1 MNLTPQQRLERA
13 HVSLIRDPEYM
24 MLAGIIMYGK
34 TEVVDDPAV
43 TACTDGVNTKYSQQ
57 FISTLSDQELMGL
70 VLHEKMHCA
79 FKHTFIW
86 RWMYKEDPMLANM
99 ACDFVINLPINDRYL
114 KDRFVKLPDGGCIDE
129 QYRGM
134 DAGEVFRK
142 LKQQY
147 PNGGSSAG
155 KSGNAGF
162 DQHDWDSTEDMTPDE
177 VDELTRTI
185 DGALRQG
192 GILASKAGV
201 NVDRA
206 LLDMLEPKVDWREA
220 LREFIT
226 NSKVGDDYSSYRRIN
241 RRFQS
246 QDLMLPT
253 TFSDRIFRIA
263 VGVDTSGSIGNKEL
277 AAFLSE
283 AQSIF
288 DSVKPEMVDLIYWG
302 HNVAAH
308 ETYDEAALS
317 TLRESTKPK
326 GGGGTDPDCMAQY
339 LNEHGIKPDCIV
351 MLTDGEVF
359 GSWGNDWPAPILWC
373 IADNK
378 HITAACGAT
387 VHM

>member
-24 MLAGIIMYGK
+24 MLAGIIMYGNS
-34 TEVVDDPAV
+34 TVEDAPDG
-43 TACTDGVNTKYSQQ
+43 TAMTDGVDTVYSQQ
-57 FISTLSDQELMGL
+57 FIANLTDQELMGL

-79 FKHTFIW
+79 YKHMYIW
-86 RWMYKEDPMLANM
+86 QWMYEEDPDLANI
-99 ACDFVINLPINDRYL
+99 ACDFVINLPIQDRYA
-114 KDRFVKLPDGGCIDE
+114 KDKFVKLPDGGCVDE

-134 DAGEVFRK
+134 DAGEVYRK
-142 LKQQY
+142 LKQQF
-147 PNGGSSAG
+147 PNGLPKGM
-155 KSGNAGF
+155 KGNGF
-162 DQHDWDSTEDMTPDE
+162 DKHDWSKGKEMSVKE
-177 VDELTRTI
+177 VDDLTKQI
-185 DGALRQG
+185 DQAMRQG
-192 GILASKAGV
+192 GILAAKAGV
-201 NVDRA
+201 NVDRSI
-206 LLDMLEPKVDWREA
+206 LEMLQPKVDWRDA
-220 LREFIT
+220 LREFVT

-263 VGVDTSGSIGNKEL
+263 VGVDTSGSIGNREL

-288 DSVKPEMVDLIYWG
+288 ESVKPELVDLIYWG

-308 ETYDEAALS
+308 ETYDEHALA

-326 GGGGTDPDCMAQY
+326 GGGGTAPSCMSTY
-339 LNEHGIKPDCIV
+339 INDNGIKPDCIV

-359 GSWGNDWPAPILWC
+359 GDWGTDWPAPVLWC

-378 HITAACGAT
+378 HVTAATGVT

>member
-34 TEVVDDPAV
+34 TDVVDDPKL
-43 TACTDGVNTKYSQQ
+43 TACTNGVDTKYGAQ
-57 FISTLSDQELMGL
+57 FISTLTDQELMGL

-79 FKHTFIW
+79 YKHTFIW
-86 RWMYKEDPMLANM
+86 RDMYKEDPQLANM
-99 ACDFVINLPINDRYL
+99 ACDFVINLPIQDRHN
-114 KDRFVKLPDGGCIDE
+114 KDKFLKLPDGGCVDE
-129 QYRGM
+129 QYRNM
-134 DAGEVFRK
+134 DAGEVYRK

-147 PNGGSSAG
+147 PNGLPQNMQGM
-155 KSGNAGF
+155 GF
-162 DQHDWDSTEDMTPDE
+162 DEHDWDSGEQLSPDE
-177 VDELTRTI
+177 VDELTKTI
-185 DGALRQG
+185 DQALRQG

-201 NVDRA
+201 NVDRN
-206 LLDMLEPKVDWREA
+206 LLEMLQPKVDWRDA

-263 VGVDTSGSIGNKEL
+263 VGVDTSGSIGGREL

-326 GGGGTDPDCMAQY
+326 GGGGTDPACMSEY
-339 LNEHGIKPDCIV
+339 LNEHNIKPDCIV

-359 GSWGNDWPAPILWC
+359 GSWGSDWPAPILWC

-378 HITAACGAT
+378 HITASCGVT

>member
-34 TEVVDDPAV
+34 TEVQDAPDA
-43 TACTDGVNTKYSQQ
+43 TAATDGVDTVYSQQ
-57 FISTLSDQELMGL
+57 FISTLTDQELMGL

-79 FKHTFIW
+79 YKHMYTW
-86 RWMYKEDPMLANM
+86 QWMYEEDPDLANM
-99 ACDFVINLPINDRYL
+99 ACDYVINLPIQDRYM
-114 KDRFVKLPDGGCIDE
+114 KDRFVKLPDGGCVDE

-134 DAGEVFRK
+134 DAGEVYRK

-147 PNGGSSAG
+147 PNGLPKGAKG
-155 KSGNAGF
+155 QGF
-162 DQHDWDSTEDMTPDE
+162 DKHDWSKGKEMSVKE
-177 VDELTRTI
+177 VDDLTKQI
-185 DGALRQG
+185 DQAMRQG
-192 GILASKAGV
+192 GILAAKAGV
-201 NVDRA
+201 NVDRSI
-206 LLDMLEPKVDWREA
+206 LEMLQPKVDWRDA
-220 LREFIT
+220 LREFVT

-288 DSVKPEMVDLIYWG
+288 ESVKPELVDLIYWG

-308 ETYDEAALS
+308 ETYDENALA

-326 GGGGTDPDCMAQY
+326 GGGGTAPSCMSTY
-339 LNEHGIKPDCIV
+339 LNDHGIKPDCIV

-359 GSWGNDWPAPILWC
+359 GDWGTDWPAPVLWC

-378 HITAACGAT
+378 HVTAATGVT

>member
-34 TEVVDDPAV
+34 TEVVDDPAL
-43 TACTDGVNTKYSQQ
+43 TAATDGVNTKYSEQ
-57 FISTLSDQELMGL
+57 FIATLSDQELMGL

-79 FKHTFIW
+79 YKHTFIW

-99 ACDFVINLPINDRYL
+99 ACDYVINLPINDRYV
-114 KDRFVKLPDGGCIDE
+114 KDKFVKLPDGGCVDE

-134 DAGEVFRK
+134 DAGEVYRK

-147 PNGGSSAG
+147 PNGLPQSMQGQ
-155 KSGNAGF
+155 GF
-162 DQHDWDSTEDMTPDE
+162 DQHDWDSTEDMSPDE
-177 VDELTRTI
+177 VDELTKTI
-185 DGALRQG
+185 DQALRQG

-263 VGVDTSGSIGNKEL
+263 VGVDTSGSIGNREL

-288 DSVKPEMVDLIYWG
+288 DSVKPELVDLIYWG

-326 GGGGTDPDCMAQY
+326 GGGGTDPECMSKY

-359 GSWGNDWPAPILWC
+359 GSWGSDWPAPILWC

-378 HITAACGAT
+378 HITAANGVT

>member
-34 TEVVDDPAV
+34 TEVVDDPAL
-43 TACTDGVNTKYSQQ
+43 TAATDGVNTKYSEQ
-57 FISTLSDQELMGL
+57 FIATLSDQELMGL

-79 FKHTFIW
+79 YKHTFIW

-99 ACDFVINLPINDRYL
+99 ACDYVINLPINDRYI
-114 KDRFVKLPDGGCIDE
+114 KDKFVKLPDGGCVDE

-134 DAGEVFRK
+134 DAGEVYRK

-147 PNGGSSAG
+147 PNGLPQSMQGQ
-155 KSGNAGF
+155 GF
-162 DQHDWDSTEDMTPDE
+162 DQHDWDSTEDMSPDE
-177 VDELTRTI
+177 VDELTKTI
-185 DGALRQG
+185 DQALRQG

-263 VGVDTSGSIGNKEL
+263 VGVDTSGSIGNREL

-288 DSVKPEMVDLIYWG
+288 DSVKPELVDLIYWG

-326 GGGGTDPDCMAQY
+326 GGGGTDPECMSKY

-359 GSWGNDWPAPILWC
+359 GSWGSDWPAPILWC

-378 HITAACGAT
+378 HVTAANGVT

>member
-24 MLAGIIMYGK
+24 MLAGIIMYGNS
-34 TEVVDDPAV
+34 TVEDAPDG
-43 TACTDGVNTKYSQQ
+43 TAMTDGVDTVYSQQ
-57 FISTLSDQELMGL
+57 FIANLTDQELMGL

-79 FKHTFIW
+79 YKHMYIW
-86 RWMYKEDPMLANM
+86 QWMYEEDPDLANM
-99 ACDFVINLPINDRYL
+99 ACDFVINLPIQDRYA
-114 KDRFVKLPDGGCIDE
+114 KDKFVKLPDGGCVDE

-134 DAGEVFRK
+134 DAGEVYRK
-142 LKQQY
+142 LKQQF
-147 PNGGSSAG
+147 PNGLPKGM
-155 KSGNAGF
+155 KGNGF
-162 DQHDWDSTEDMTPDE
+162 DKHDWSKGKEMSVKE
-177 VDELTRTI
+177 VDDLTKQI
-185 DGALRQG
+185 DQAMRQG
-192 GILASKAGV
+192 GILAAKAGV
-201 NVDRA
+201 NVDRSI
-206 LLDMLEPKVDWREA
+206 LEMLQPKVDWRDA
-220 LREFIT
+220 LREFVT

-263 VGVDTSGSIGNKEL
+263 VGVDTSGSIGNREL

-288 DSVKPEMVDLIYWG
+288 ESVKPELVDLIYWG

-308 ETYDEAALS
+308 ETYDEHALA

-326 GGGGTDPDCMAQY
+326 GGGGTAPSCMSTY
-339 LNEHGIKPDCIV
+339 INDNGIKPDCIV

-359 GSWGNDWPAPILWC
+359 GDWGTDWPAPVLWC

-378 HITAACGAT
+378 HVTAATGVT

>member
-1 MNLTPQQRLERA
+1 MQLTPQQRLERA

-34 TEVVDDPAV
+34 TEVVDDPQLTAV
-43 TACTDGVNTKYSQQ
+43 TDGVNTKYSEQ
-57 FISTLSDQELMGL
+57 FIGTLTDAELMGL

-79 FKHTFIW
+79 YKHTFIW
-86 RWMYKEDPMLANM
+86 RHMYKEDPQLANM
-99 ACDFVINLPINDRYL
+99 ACDFVINLPINDRYN
-114 KDRFVKLPDGGCIDE
+114 KDRFVKLPEGGCVDE

-134 DAGEVFRK
+134 DAGEVYRK

-147 PNGGSSAG
+147 PNGLP
-155 KSGNAGF
+155 KSMQGQGF
-162 DQHDWDSTEDMTPDE
+162 DQHDWDSTEEMTPDE
-177 VDELTRTI
+177 VDELTKTI
-185 DGALRQG
+185 DSALRQG

-201 NVDRA
+201 NVDRQ
-206 LLDMLEPKVDWREA
+206 LLDMLQPKVDWREA

-263 VGVDTSGSIGNKEL
+263 VGVDTSGSIGNREL

-326 GGGGTDPDCMAQY
+326 GGGGTDPECMSTY
-339 LNEHGIKPDCIV
+339 LNEHSIKPDCIV

-359 GSWGNDWPAPILWC
+359 GSWGTDWPAPILWC

-378 HITAACGAT
+378 HITANCGVT

>member
-34 TEVVDDPAV
+34 TTVVDDPAV
-43 TACTDGVNTKYSQQ
+43 TACTNGVDTIYSQQ
-57 FISTLSDQELMGL
+57 FIATLSDQELMGL

-86 RWMYKEDPMLANM
+86 RWMYKDDPMLANM
-99 ACDFVINLPINDRYL
+99 ACDYVINLPINDRHI

-147 PNGGSSAG
+147 PNGAPQSMQGM
-155 KSGNAGF
+155 GF
-162 DQHDWDSTEDMTPDE
+162 DEHDWDSTEDMSPDE

-185 DGALRQG
+185 DSALRQG

-206 LLDMLEPKVDWREA
+206 LLEMLEPKVDWREA

-263 VGVDTSGSIGNKEL
+263 VGVDTSGSIGGKEL

-288 DSVKPEMVDLIYWG
+288 DSVKPELVDLIYWG

-326 GGGGTDPDCMAQY
+326 GGGGTDPECMSKY

-359 GSWGNDWPAPILWC
+359 GSWGTDWPAPILWC

>member
-34 TEVVDDPAV
+34 TEVVDDPAL
-43 TACTDGVNTKYSQQ
+43 TAATDGVNTKYSEQ
-57 FISTLSDQELMGL
+57 FIATLSDQELMGL

-79 FKHTFIW
+79 YKHTFIW

-99 ACDFVINLPINDRYL
+99 ACDYVINLPINDRYV
-114 KDRFVKLPDGGCIDE
+114 KDKFVKLPDGGCVDE

-134 DAGEVFRK
+134 DAGEVYRK

-147 PNGGSSAG
+147 PNGLP
-155 KSGNAGF
+155 KSMQGQGF
-162 DQHDWDSTEDMTPDE
+162 DQHDWDSTEGMSPDE
-177 VDELTRTI
+177 VDELTKTI
-185 DGALRQG
+185 DQALRQG

-206 LLDMLEPKVDWREA
+206 LMDMLEPKVDWREA

-263 VGVDTSGSIGNKEL
+263 VGVDTSGSIGGREL

-288 DSVKPEMVDLIYWG
+288 DSVKPELVDLIYWG

-326 GGGGTDPDCMAQY
+326 GGGGTDPECMSKY

-359 GSWGNDWPAPILWC
+359 GSWGSDWPAPILWC

-378 HITAACGAT
+378 HVTAANGVT

>member
-24 MLAGIIMYGK
+24 MLAGIIMYGNS
-34 TEVVDDPAV
+34 TVEDAPDG
-43 TACTDGVNTKYSQQ
+43 TAMTDGVDTVYSQQ
-57 FISTLSDQELMGL
+57 FIANLTDQELMGL

-79 FKHTFIW
+79 YKHMYIW
-86 RWMYKEDPMLANM
+86 QWMYEEDPDLANM
-99 ACDFVINLPINDRYL
+99 ACDFVINLPIQDRYA
-114 KDRFVKLPDGGCIDE
+114 KDKFVKLPDGGCVDE

-134 DAGEVFRK
+134 DAGEVYRK
-142 LKQQY
+142 LKQQF
-147 PNGGSSAG
+147 PNGLPKGM
-155 KSGNAGF
+155 KGNGF
-162 DQHDWDSTEDMTPDE
+162 DKHDWSKGKEMSVKE
-177 VDELTRTI
+177 VDDLTKQI
-185 DGALRQG
+185 DQAMRQG
-192 GILASKAGV
+192 GILAAKAGV
-201 NVDRA
+201 NVDRSI
-206 LLDMLEPKVDWREA
+206 LEMLQPKVDWRDA
-220 LREFIT
+220 LREFVT

-263 VGVDTSGSIGNKEL
+263 VGVDTSGSIGNREL

-288 DSVKPEMVDLIYWG
+288 ESVKPELVDLIYWG

-308 ETYDEAALS
+308 ETYDENALA

-326 GGGGTDPDCMAQY
+326 GGGGTAPSCMSTY
-339 LNEHGIKPDCIV
+339 INDNGIKPDCIV

-359 GSWGNDWPAPILWC
+359 GDWGADWPAPVLWC

-378 HITAACGAT
+378 HVTAATGVT

>member
-1 MNLTPQQRLERA
+1 
-13 HVSLIRDPEYM
+13 VY
-24 MLAGIIMYGK
+24 
-34 TEVVDDPAV
+34 
-43 TACTDGVNTKYSQQ
+43 
-57 FISTLSDQELMGL
+57 
-70 VLHEKMHCA
+70 
-79 FKHTFIW
+79 
-86 RWMYKEDPMLANM
+86 
-99 ACDFVINLPINDRYL
+99 
-114 KDRFVKLPDGGCIDE
+114 
-129 QYRGM
+129 
-134 DAGEVFRK
+134 RK

-147 PNGGSSAG
+147 PNGLPQSMQGQ
-155 KSGNAGF
+155 GF

-263 VGVDTSGSIGNKEL
+263 VGVDTSGSIGGKEL

-326 GGGGTDPDCMAQY
+326 GGGGTDPNCMSEY

-359 GSWGNDWPAPILWC
+359 GSWGSDWPAPVLWC

>member
-34 TEVVDDPAV
+34 TTVVDDPAV
-43 TACTDGVNTKYSQQ
+43 TACTNGVDTIYSQQ
-57 FISTLSDQELMGL
+57 FIANLSDQELMGL

-79 FKHTFIW
+79 YKHVHTW
-86 RWMYKEDPMLANM
+86 RWMYKDDPQLANM
-99 ACDFVINLPINDRYL
+99 ACDYVINLPINDRHL

-147 PNGGSSAG
+147 PNGAPQSMQGM
-155 KSGNAGF
+155 GF
-162 DQHDWDSTEDMTPDE
+162 DEHDWDSTEDMTPEE

-263 VGVDTSGSIGNKEL
+263 VGVDTSGSIGGKEL

-288 DSVKPEMVDLIYWG
+288 DSVKPELVDLIYWG

-326 GGGGTDPDCMAQY
+326 GGGGTDPECMSAY
-339 LNEHGIKPDCIV
+339 LNEHNIKPDCIV

-359 GSWGNDWPAPILWC
+359 GSWGSDWPAPILWC

>member
-34 TEVVDDPAV
+34 TDVVDDPAV

-57 FISTLSDQELMGL
+57 FIATLSDQELMGL

-86 RWMYKEDPMLANM
+86 RWMYKDDPMLANM

-147 PNGGSSAG
+147 PNGGGSM
-155 KSGNAGF
+155 SGNAGF
-162 DQHDWDSTEDMTPDE
+162 DQHDWDSTEDMSPDE

-192 GILASKAGV
+192 GILAAKAGV

-263 VGVDTSGSIGNKEL
+263 VGVDTSGSIGGKEL

-326 GGGGTDPDCMAQY
+326 GGGGTDPACMSEY

-359 GSWGNDWPAPILWC
+359 GSWGSDWPAPILWC

-378 HITAACGAT
+378 HITADVGAT

>member
-24 MLAGIIMYGK
+24 MLAGIIMYGNS
-34 TEVVDDPAV
+34 TVEDAPDG
-43 TACTDGVNTKYSQQ
+43 TAMTDGVDTVYSQQ
-57 FISTLSDQELMGL
+57 FIANLTDQELMGL

-79 FKHTFIW
+79 YKHMYIW
-86 RWMYKEDPMLANM
+86 QWMYEEDPDLANM
-99 ACDFVINLPINDRYL
+99 ACDFVINLPIQDRYM
-114 KDRFVKLPDGGCIDE
+114 KDKFVKLPDGGCVDE

-134 DAGEVFRK
+134 DAGEVYRK
-142 LKQQY
+142 LKQQF
-147 PNGGSSAG
+147 PNGLPKGMKGS
-155 KSGNAGF
+155 GF
-162 DQHDWDSTEDMTPDE
+162 DKHDWSKGKEMSVKE
-177 VDELTRTI
+177 VDDLTKQI
-185 DGALRQG
+185 DQAMRQG
-192 GILASKAGV
+192 GILAAKAGV
-201 NVDRA
+201 NVDRSI
-206 LLDMLEPKVDWREA
+206 LEMLQPKVDWRDA
-220 LREFIT
+220 LREFVT

-263 VGVDTSGSIGNKEL
+263 VGVDTSGSIGNREL

-288 DSVKPEMVDLIYWG
+288 ESVKPELVDLIYWG

-308 ETYDEAALS
+308 ETYDEHALA

-326 GGGGTDPDCMAQY
+326 GGGGTAPSCMSTY
-339 LNEHGIKPDCIV
+339 INDNGIKPDCIV

-359 GSWGNDWPAPILWC
+359 GDWGTDWPAPVLWC

-378 HITAACGAT
+378 HVTAATGVT

>member
-34 TEVVDDPAV
+34 TEVVDDPKV
-43 TACTDGVNTKYSQQ
+43 TAMTDGVDTIYSQQ
-57 FISTLSDQELMGL
+57 FIATLTDQELMGL

-79 FKHTFIW
+79 YKHMYTW
-86 RWMYKEDPMLANM
+86 QWMYEENPELANM

-129 QYRGM
+129 QYRNM
-134 DAGEVFRK
+134 DAGEVYRK

-147 PNGGSSAG
+147 PNGLP
-155 KSGNAGF
+155 KSMQGQGF
-162 DQHDWDSTEDMTPDE
+162 DQHNWGKGKEMSVEE
-177 VDELTRTI
+177 VDGLTKAI
-185 DGALRQG
+185 DQALRQG
-192 GILASKAGV
+192 GILAAKAGV
-201 NVDRA
+201 NVDRSI
-206 LLDMLEPKVDWREA
+206 LEMLQPKVDWRDA
-220 LREFIT
+220 LREFVT

-263 VGVDTSGSIGNKEL
+263 VGVDTSGSIGNREL

-288 DSVKPEMVDLIYWG
+288 DSVKPELVDLIYWG

-326 GGGGTDPDCMAQY
+326 GGGGTAPSCMSEY
-339 LNEHGIKPDCIV
+339 LNTNNIKPDCIV
-351 MLTDGEVF
+351 ILSDGEVF
-359 GSWGNDWPAPILWC
+359 GDWGHDWPAPVLWC
-373 IADNK
+373 LTEPR
-378 HITAACGAT
+378 ITAANGVT
-387 VHM
+387 VHMKD

>member
-34 TEVVDDPAV
+34 TTVVDDPAV
-43 TACTDGVNTKYSQQ
+43 TACTNGVDTIYSEQ
-57 FISTLSDQELMGL
+57 FIATLSDQELMGL

-86 RWMYKEDPMLANM
+86 RWMYKDDPQLANM
-99 ACDFVINLPINDRYL
+99 ACDYVINLPINDRHL

-147 PNGGSSAG
+147 PNGAPQSMQGM
-155 KSGNAGF
+155 GF
-162 DQHDWDSTEDMTPDE
+162 DEHDWDSTEDMSPDE

-185 DGALRQG
+185 DSALRQG

-206 LLDMLEPKVDWREA
+206 LLEMLEPKVDWREA

-263 VGVDTSGSIGNKEL
+263 VGVDTSGSIGGKEL

-288 DSVKPEMVDLIYWG
+288 DSVKPELVDLIYWG

-326 GGGGTDPDCMAQY
+326 GGGGTDPECMSKY

-359 GSWGNDWPAPILWC
+359 GSWGSDWPAPVLWC